1 MSTLKIT
8 HHAGFFSCCSVKL
21 EQLIIFFN
29 KHKKLPRKVDGSN
42 LFSLYKKQ
50 LHKTK
55 MYSKT
60 NQDDITFNY
69 FEHYDNIK
77 NTFIY
82 KKDIDYKNEYQ
93 FKSYS
98 SLDYENIS
106 PFVKKYFSPSIK
118 VNKIIQ
124 YIEQKYNLEDY
135 NNLCVIFYRGNDKST
150 ETNVS
155 DYDLYIEK
163 AKVIMRENENIR
175 FLIQSD
181 ETEFIEKLISTFPN
195 NSFYCKDEIRH
206 MKKTLSTVDFV
217 MRDTNHIF
225 SFCFLAITI
234 IMSKCKYIIC
244 GSGNCS
250 IWIMLYRGHNNNVY
264 QL

>member
-1 MSTLKIT
+1 MTTLKIK
-8 HHAGFFSCCSVKL
+8 HNAGFFSCCSVKL
-21 EQLIIFFN
+21 EKIIEFFN
-29 KHKKLPRKVDGSN
+29 KNKILPQKVDSSRQFG
-42 LFSLYKKQ
+42 LYKK
-50 LHKTK
+50 
-55 MYSKT
+55 T
-60 NQDDITFNY
+60 NGTRYIKNNNDITFDY
-69 FEHYDNIK
+69 FIHYNEIH
-77 NTFIY
+77 NEIVY
-82 KKDIDYKNEYQ
+82 KKDIDYKNSYQ
-93 FKSYS
+93 FENYN
-98 SLDYENIS
+98 SLDYENIC

-118 VNKIIQ
+118 VNKVIQ
-124 YIEQKYNLEDY
+124 YIEKKYNIDDY

-150 ETNVS
+150 ETKVS
-155 DYDLYIEK
+155 DYDAYIEK
-163 AKVIMRENENIR
+163 AKFIMRENENIR

-206 MKKTLSTVDFV
+206 MKKTLSSVDKV
-217 MRDTNHIF
+217 MRKTNHVF

-250 IWIMLYRGHNNNVY
+250 IWIMLYREHNNNVY